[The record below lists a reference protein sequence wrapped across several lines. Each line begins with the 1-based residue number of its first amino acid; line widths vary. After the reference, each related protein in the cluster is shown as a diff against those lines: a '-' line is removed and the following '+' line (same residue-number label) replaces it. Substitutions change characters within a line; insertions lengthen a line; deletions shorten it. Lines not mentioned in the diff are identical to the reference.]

1 MIVGFR
7 EFEGQFSSR
16 LEFCVGAV
24 LVSPDGRSVRVRQ
37 TQQLRG
43 AVENYR
49 QPGRGRPRVYRA
61 YA

>member
-24 LVSPDGRSVRVRQ
+24 LVSPDGV
-37 TQQLRG
+37 
-43 AVENYR
+43 A
-49 QPGRGRPRVYRA
+49 
-61 YA
+61 